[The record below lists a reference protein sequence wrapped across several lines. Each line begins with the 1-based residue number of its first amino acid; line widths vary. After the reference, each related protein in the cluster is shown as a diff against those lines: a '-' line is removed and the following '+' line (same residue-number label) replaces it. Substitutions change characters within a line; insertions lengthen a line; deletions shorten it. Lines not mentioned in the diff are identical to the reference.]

1 MTPLEERLREVEG
14 VADLVVDLEHEGV
27 RISLQEGIDEE
38 SVLEEVRRILAA
50 YGLRPGA
57 RGGVPTVERPGP
69 PGRTVLEMPT
79 VSVRRVADEA
89 EVRLEA
95 GDRVVVARSDRSA
108 SAITEAMVT
117 AVSGWI
123 DVPAPDRVSV
133 GRTRV
138 RGEPVVVVV
147 VHRSDGAAAGA
158 GMAAPS
164 LADGLYRA
172 SRAAVESLYR

>member
-1 MTPLEERLREVEG
+1 MTPLEDRLREVEG
-14 VADLVVDLEHEGV
+14 VADLMVDLEHEGV
-27 RISLQEGIDEE
+27 RISLQDGVDEQT
-38 SVLEEVRRILAA
+38 VLEEVRRILAA
-50 YGLRPGA
+50 YGLRPGERA
-57 RGGVPTVERPGP
+57 AVPTVERPGP
-69 PGRTVLEMPT
+69 PGRMVLEMPA

-95 GDRVVVARSDRSA
+95 GERVVVARSDPSA
-108 SAITEAMVT
+108 AGITEAMVT

-138 RGEPVVVVV
+138 GGAPVVVVV
-147 VHRSDGAAAGA
+147 VHRADTAAAGA

>member
-14 VADLVVDLEHEGV
+14 VSDLVADLEHDGV
-27 RISLQEGIDEE
+27 RITLDEGVDEE
-38 SVLEEVRRILAA
+38 AVLEDVTRILVA
-50 YGLRPGA
+50 YGLRPGD
-57 RGGVPTVERPGP
+57 RGGIPTFERPGP
-69 PGRTVLEMPT
+69 PSRTVVETPT

-95 GDRVVVARSDRSA
+95 GDRVVVARSDPTPSGIA
-108 SAITEAMVT
+108 EAMVI

-138 RGEPVVVVV
+138 RGESVVVIV
-147 VHRSDGAAAGA
+147 VHRADAAAAGA

-164 LADGLYRA
+164 LRGGLFRA
-172 SRAAVESLYR
+172 ARTAVESLYR